1 MAKSKKIDKTKFDR
15 EAAIAA
21 HKQKKI
27 VKEKYSKRNWGLDLT
42 LDELA
47 LISATYP
54 SAQQYGPKFE
64 KWINHN
70 VGWKSVP
77 SKLGRGDSQV
87 PKGTVGN
94 TKETDVYIE
103 QKWNIRT
110 DVGPGGLQ
118 HRFWQDIDYY
128 LYGHVDD
135 SDSDNIKV
143 DLYLLTKQQ
152 VLEEAKLLGSA
163 ATHGTKAA
171 NKLNENIEYSMSVPY
186 ESFHHRRWKDKYL
199 ISLEK
204 LKTYE
209 F

>member
-1 MAKSKKIDKTKFDR
+1 MSKLQPKTNFDR

-27 VKEKYSKRNWGLDLT
+27 VKEQYSKKTWGLDLS
-42 LDELA
+42 LEDLA
-47 LISATYP
+47 LVSATYP

-70 VGWKSVP
+70 VGWKNVKS
-77 SKLGRGDSQV
+77 SLGRGDSKI
-87 PKGTVGN
+87 PD
-94 TKETDVYIE
+94 KEIYIE

-118 HRFWQDIDYY
+118 HRFWQDIQYY

-135 SDSDNIKV
+135 SDSDNITV
-143 DLYLLTKQQ
+143 DMYLLTKEQ
-152 VLEEAKLLGSA
+152 VIEESKILNAV
-163 ATHGTKAA
+163 ATHGTKDA
-171 NKLNENIEYSMSVPY
+171 NVLNENIEYSMGVAYGS
-186 ESFHHRRWKDKYL
+186 EDHKRWKEKYKITL
-199 ISLEK
+199 DE
-204 LKTYE
+204 LKNYP